1 MPIKHHAV
9 WLKPSM
15 IRRRA
20 PQPHCSGALSS
31 FKRDRAVDN
40 SNQYRVR
47 TVFIMLEDRR
57 FFGGRYVHMHQRDG
71 DDLKI
76 VFRRQNSRIATRF
89 FHY

>member
-1 MPIKHHAV
+1 V

-15 IRRRA
+15 IRRPA
-20 PQPHCSGALSS
+20 PQPHCAGALSN
-31 FKRDRAVDN
+31 FKLDRAVDN

-57 FFGGRYVHMHQRDG
+57 FFGGRYVHMPGRDG

-76 VFRRQNSRIATRF
+76 ELKRQNARIATRV